1 MLMQKQN
8 IPQAAFLPLLKLQ
21 NQSQN
26 GTATTLMPQR
36 IAPQNLPTNNAQKLA
51 AAVTATS
58 STNVSQSLI
67 NNNSPNDTQQLMNF
81 CVSSS
86 LDLHSR
92 LEECMEQYRLLEKER
107 KKTEAELARQNL
119 GKHISSANRFPIPR
133 LPTAPSR
140 IDRLVV
146 DFFREHARVVTLL
159 EKMEE
164 LRQKPFDNEIH
175 QIMRNFLDA
184 IRVLQQCRLN
194 ERNAILKQLKGEI
207 GTYNE
212 EKGNFNYINKT
223 KKYN

>member
-8 IPQAAFLPLLKLQ
+8 IPQIGFPLLQSKLQ
-21 NQSQN
+21 NQPQIV
-26 GTATTLMPQR
+26 TKPMTMTL
-36 IAPQNLPTNNAQKLA
+36 QNLSKNAAEQLA
-51 AAVTATS
+51 AVAAVAATS
-58 STNVSQSLI
+58 KNVSQSLI
-67 NNNSPNDTQQLMNF
+67 NNAATNDTQYLINLH
-81 CVSSS
+81 VASNI
-86 LDLHSR
+86 DLHSR

-119 GKHISSANRFPIPR
+119 GKHINSANRFPIPR

-164 LRQKPFDNEIH
+164 LRQKPFDDEIH
-175 QIMRNFLDA
+175 KIMRNFLDA

-212 EKGNFNYINKT
+212 EIGNFNTIKP
-223 KKYN
+223 KKYKIFF

>member
-8 IPQAAFLPLLKLQ
+8 IPPVAFPPLSKLQ
-21 NQSQN
+21 NQTPVATASMPSQISSQN
-26 GTATTLMPQR
+26 
-36 IAPQNLPTNNAQKLA
+36 ISTNAAQLAVA
-51 AAVTATS
+51 AAVAATNSTTVTQPLMNNAS
-58 STNVSQSLI
+58 SNG
-67 NNNSPNDTQQLMNF
+67 TQQLMHRR
-81 CVSSS
+81 VASS
-86 LDLHSR
+86 LDLHKR

-119 GKHISSANRFPIPR
+119 GKHINSANRFPIPR

-164 LRQKPFDNEIH
+164 LRQKPFDDEIH
-175 QIMRNFLDA
+175 KIMRNFLDA

-207 GTYNE
+207 GIYNE
-212 EKGNFNYINKT
+212 EKGNFKF
-223 KKYN
+223 KKKI